1 MSAIFGTKF
10 DTVVAFEWPRHSHPN
25 VGQLIFVGPRDRLVS
40 DNVRLNGV
48 LFSSQG
54 LTKERPETQEHQ
66 IKAGCSEFVHGNE
79 HQKKSRLFSNLRL
92 S

>member
-54 LTKERPETQEHQ
+54 LTKERLSSAVVRYRAAEALTN
-66 IKAGCSEFVHGNE
+66 AGLAEFE
-79 HQKKSRLFSNLRL
+79 RSAIRAYLPP
-92 S
+92 